1 MIKSHQHFFNFI
13 LILLDAVTVGLSLL
27 LAYWIRF
34 SSPFYPDW
42 VKVLNVS
49 DYLALAA
56 VIIPIYIILFAIFG
70 LYKPIRT
77 RRFYREG
84 EMIFIA
90 DTVGILITVC
100 WLYLTRNIYFSR
112 LMLGY
117 FYVFTILFVGL
128 ERYLIRKALTKL
140 RAKGYNQ
147 KHIMI
152 VGAGALGQQY
162 ARKAA
167 ENRELGYQI
176 TGYVDDYYPKEDKDG
191 IPILGTTSELD
202 QILETHRVDEV
213 VIALPNTSQK
223 RINDVIDI
231 CEFQGIK
238 TQVIP
243 DYFALIQG
251 SKPSFDE
258 LDGIPLIN
266 TRYIPLDDP
275 WKNVLKRSFDIV
287 FSTLV
292 LVILS
297 PLLLVTAIGVKITSP
312 GPVIY
317 KQTRIG
323 LNRKEFEIYKFR
335 SMRNDVPDVGNK
347 GWTTEDDPRKTK
359 FGTFIRKTSI
369 DELPQFWNVLKGDMS
384 VVGPRPE
391 RPYWVNQFKEEV
403 PHYMIKH
410 HVRPGL
416 TGLAQVEGWR
426 GDTSI
431 NERIKADIRY
441 IENWTPWLD
450 IKIMFKTPAAMMKT
464 SY

>member
-1 MIKSHQHFFNFI
+1 M
-13 LILLDAVTVGLSLL
+13 
-27 LAYWIRF
+27 
-34 SSPFYPDW
+34 
-42 VKVLNVS
+42 
-49 DYLALAA
+49 
-56 VIIPIYIILFAIFG
+56 
-70 LYKPIRT
+70 
-77 RRFYREG
+77 
-84 EMIFIA
+84 
-90 DTVGILITVC
+90 
-100 WLYLTRNIYFSR
+100 
-112 LMLGY
+112 
-117 FYVFTILFVGL
+117 
-128 ERYLIRKALTKL
+128 
-140 RAKGYNQ
+140 
-147 KHIMI
+147 
-152 VGAGALGQQY
+152 
-162 ARKAA
+162 
-167 ENRELGYQI
+167 
-176 TGYVDDYYPKEDKDG
+176 
-191 IPILGTTSELD
+191 
-202 QILETHRVDEV
+202 
-213 VIALPNTSQK
+213 
-223 RINDVIDI
+223 
-231 CEFQGIK
+231 
-238 TQVIP
+238 
-243 DYFALIQG
+243 
-251 SKPSFDE
+251 
-258 LDGIPLIN
+258 
-266 TRYIPLDDP
+266 
-275 WKNVLKRSFDIV
+275 
-287 FSTLV
+287 
-292 LVILS
+292 ILS

>member
-13 LILLDAVTVGLSLL
+13 LILLDAVTVGL
-27 LAYWIRF
+27 

-191 IPILGTTSELD
+191 IPILGTTRELD

>member
-1 MIKSHQHFFNFI
+1 M
-13 LILLDAVTVGLSLL
+13 
-27 LAYWIRF
+27 
-34 SSPFYPDW
+34 
-42 VKVLNVS
+42 
-49 DYLALAA
+49 
-56 VIIPIYIILFAIFG
+56 IIPIYIILFAIFG

-191 IPILGTTSELD
+191 IPILGTTRELD

>member
-191 IPILGTTSELD
+191 IPILGTTRELD

>member
-191 IPILGTTSELD
+191 IPILGTTRELD

-450 IKIMFKTPAAMMKT
+450 IKIMFKTPASMMKT

>member
-191 IPILGTTSELD
+191 IPILGTTRELD

-369 DELPQFWNVLKGDMS
+369 DDLPQFWNVLKGDMS

-431 NERIKADIRY
+431 NERIQADIRY

>member
-191 IPILGTTSELD
+191 IPILGTTRELD

-335 SMRNDVPDVGNK
+335 SMRHDVPDVGNK

>member
-42 VKVLNVS
+42 VKVLNVR

-191 IPILGTTSELD
+191 IPILGTTRELD

>member
-13 LILLDAVTVGLSLL
+13 QVLLDGLTVGLSLL

-42 VKVLNVS
+42 VRVLNVE
-49 DYLALAA
+49 DYLRLAA
-56 VIIPIYIILFAIFG
+56 VIIPVYLILYAIFG
-70 LYKPIRT
+70 LYKPFRT

-84 EMIFIA
+84 ELLFLA
-90 DTVGILITVC
+90 DTSGILFTVS
-100 WLYLTRNIYFSR
+100 WLFLTKNIYFSR

-117 FYVFTILFVGL
+117 FYIFTILFTIG
-128 ERYLIRKALTKL
+128 ERFMVRYILKKL
-140 RAKGYNQ
+140 RSKGYNLQ
-147 KHIMI
+147 HIMV
-152 VGAGALGQQY
+152 VGAGALGQQF
-162 ARKAA
+162 ARKAM
-167 ENRELGYQI
+167 EEKQLGYQI

-191 IPILGTTSELD
+191 IPILGTTRELD
-202 QILETHRVDEV
+202 KILEKHRVDEV

-223 RINDVIDI
+223 RINEVIDI

-251 SKPSFDE
+251 SRPSFDE

-266 TRYIPLDDP
+266 TRYIPLDNP
-275 WKNVLKRSFDIV
+275 WKNGLKRFFDIV
-287 FSTLV
+287 FSLLV
-292 LVILS
+292 LIILS
-297 PLLLVTAIGVKITSP
+297 PLLLVTAIGVKVTSP

-335 SMRNDVPDVGNK
+335 SMRNDVPQVGEQ

-369 DELPQFWNVLKGDMS
+369 DELPQFVNVLKGDMS

-431 NERIKADIRY
+431 EERIKADIRY
-441 IENWTPWLD
+441 IENWSPWLD
-450 IKIMFKTPAAMMKT
+450 IKIMFRTPAAMMKT

>member
-1 MIKSHQHFFNFI
+1 M
-13 LILLDAVTVGLSLL
+13 
-27 LAYWIRF
+27 
-34 SSPFYPDW
+34 
-42 VKVLNVS
+42 
-49 DYLALAA
+49 
-56 VIIPIYIILFAIFG
+56 IIPIYIILFAIFG

-191 IPILGTTSELD
+191 IPILGTTRELD

-450 IKIMFKTPAAMMKT
+450 IKIMFKTPATMMKT

>member
-191 IPILGTTSELD
+191 IPILGTTRELD

-347 GWTTEDDPRKTK
+347 GWTTEDDPRKMK

>member
-191 IPILGTTSELD
+191 IPILGTTRELD

-251 SKPSFDE
+251 SKPSSDE

>member
-1 MIKSHQHFFNFI
+1 MIKAYQRFFNFI
-13 LILLDAVTVGLSLL
+13 QILIDTAVIACSLL

-34 SSPFYPDW
+34 VSPFYPDG
-42 VKVLNVS
+42 VRVMDFENYLR
-49 DYLALAA
+49 LALF
-56 VIIPIYIILFAIFG
+56 VVPVYLILYAIFG
-70 LYKPIRT
+70 LYKPFRK
-77 RRFYREG
+77 RRFFREA
-84 EMIFIA
+84 EMIVLA
-90 DTVGILITVC
+90 NSVGILITVS
-100 WLYLTRNIYFSR
+100 WLYITKDVNFSR

-117 FYVFTILFVGL
+117 FYLGTIFFMMG
-128 ERYLIRKALTKL
+128 ERVVIRTVL
-140 RAKGYNQ
+140 RRMRERGYNL
-147 KHIMI
+147 KHVII
-152 VGAGALGQQY
+152 VGAGQVGQIFAKKIQDD
-162 ARKAA
+162 RQ
-167 ENRELGYQI
+167 LGYHV
-176 TGYVDDYYPKEDKDG
+176 TGYIDDYYPKEMKEG
-191 IPILGTTSELD
+191 IPILGTTRELEH
-202 QILETHRVDEV
+202 ILSDHNVDEV
-213 VIALPNTSQK
+213 VIALPNTSYK
-223 RINDVIDI
+223 RINEVIDI
-231 CEFQGIK
+231 CEFAGIK

-243 DYFALIQG
+243 DYINLVQG
-251 SKPSFDE
+251 NKPSFDE

-266 TRYIPLDDP
+266 TRYIPLDNP
-275 WKNVLKRSFDIV
+275 FNNGVKRTFDIV
-287 FSTLV
+287 FSAAV
-292 LVILS
+292 LTVLS
-297 PLLLVTAIGVKITSP
+297 PLLLVTAILVKTTSP

-335 SMRNDVPDVGNK
+335 SMRQDIPEVGAT

-384 VVGPRPE
+384 VIGPRPE
-391 RPYWVNQFKEEV
+391 RPFWVNQFKEEI

-431 NERIKADIRY
+431 EERIKADIRY

-450 IKIMFKTPAAMMKT
+450 IQIIWRTPGAMLKT